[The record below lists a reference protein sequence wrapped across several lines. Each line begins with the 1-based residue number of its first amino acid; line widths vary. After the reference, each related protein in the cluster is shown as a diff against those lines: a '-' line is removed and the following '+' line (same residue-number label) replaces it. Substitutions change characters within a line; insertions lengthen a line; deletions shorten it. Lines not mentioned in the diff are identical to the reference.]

1 MTTSE
6 DYFGETEYE
15 IGDLVVTTKD
25 LRNDGTYPDLDIKV
39 GDVLVEEGTRGVVV
53 NVGIYLQQH
62 VIYAVSFET
71 GRVVGCLTREL
82 TLPETKPRHQ
92 NSSPSAITQTMPAG
106 VHHPHAQGATP

>member
-6 DYFGETEYE
+6 DYYGDTDYE

-25 LRNDGTYPDLDIKV
+25 LRNDGTYPDLDIRV

-82 TLPETKPRHQ
+82 TRPEIPPRQ
-92 NSSPSAITQTMPAG
+92 PNTNPSANTQTMPAG
-106 VHHPHAQGATP
+106 VHHPHA